1 MTTAHDPSLDPIKIP
16 RTGRAPVAWRDRHA
30 LKIGAGLLGVI
41 LVAGVTELA
50 WPGDDLLVVMRTAL
64 FFFAGGVAV
73 WLLGRQI
80 ARLREAEA
88 RYSIVVAAADGGIW
102 DWDVLTDE
110 MFLSERARHLYGLQ
124 PSATVRR
131 HTEWR
136 GLVAFHPDDLDAE
149 RIALRDFLAGRAT
162 TYDGEWRVRH
172 ADGVYRWVRIRAL
185 CVRDATGQA
194 MRMAGSVSDIDAK
207 RRAQAALRFS
217 EQRVALAMEASG
229 DGHWDWNISTDEF
242 YGSPRMLEMYGFP
255 RGTTFAT
262 RSDFVA
268 QVPFHPED
276 RRKWELAAAAHFAGK
291 TDRFD
296 IEIRMILRGETRWI
310 HVTGLLSRD
319 ASGKPLRWTGA
330 VADVTDRKL
339 AEEALRESEARFRTL
354 AELSA
359 DWYWKQDENL
369 RFTHSWSEDPDV
381 AGYVP
386 EAWLG
391 KTRWELPGI
400 KLLSCSWREH
410 QGVLEARQP
419 FRDFEYCRIGPDGIA
434 RYMSVSGAPI
444 FDEDGRFKGY
454 HGVGRNITERKLA
467 EAALRESEARFRRL
481 TKLSS
486 DWYWKQDENLRFTH
500 TWSEVE
506 NHGYT
511 GDSSIGK
518 THWELAGIIKLL
530 NGTWAEHKA
539 VLAARQ
545 PFRDLEYC
553 RIGPD
558 GVVRYISISGVPVF
572 DEEGRFKGYE
582 GVGLNITE
590 RKRIEQDLRDRQEIL
605 DVAQKAARAVAFEWG
620 TGTGEGQNRSSPDL
634 EAMYGLPPGS
644 YDGTCDS
651 WKKLVFPEDFPVV
664 NAAIERAAET
674 GDLAAEYRVV
684 HPDGTVHWLEAKGRM
699 FFDSEGRPERVIG
712 FMLDVNDR
720 HQAEM
725 DETRFRSFFDLPLIG
740 MGVSSPERRFLDVNE
755 KLCQILGYAREELI
769 GRDWASVTHPDDLA
783 GNVAL
788 LDEALDAKCD
798 RYSLE
803 KRYIHRDGHIVYAAI
818 SVCCVRRPGGTADHF
833 VLTVQDMTERYEAEE
848 QRRRLEG
855 QLRQAQRLEAMG
867 TLAGGIAHDFNNILG
882 AIVGYGEMAQRGT
895 PKGSRL
901 RRDLDSIL
909 TAGER
914 GRALVERILAFSR
927 SGVGER
933 LAVHVERV
941 VREALDQLAAN
952 LPTNV
957 TIFPRLRAGRAA
969 VLGDPTQVHQV
980 LMNLA
985 TNAVQ
990 AMTSGGTLRVSLQA
1004 VRLDAARVATIGALD
1019 AGDYVVLEVGDS
1031 GVGIPPEMLGRIFDP
1046 FFTTKEV
1053 GVGTGLGLSLVHGI
1067 VTELKGGIDVAS
1079 TVGMGSVFTVYLPHT
1094 GDAADDGE
1102 REELEAPR
1110 GNREQ
1115 VLIVDDEAPLVRLA
1129 TETLA
1134 ELGYVPVGFTS
1145 SATALE
1151 AFRAEPQRFDA
1162 VITDERMPGMSGSA
1176 LIREIRGIRRAIP
1189 ILLVSG
1195 YVGGEVVQ
1203 RALESGAN
1211 EVLKKPLSARE
1222 LATSLARVLQQ

>member
-1 MTTAHDPSLDPIKIP
+1 
-16 RTGRAPVAWRDRHA
+16 
-30 LKIGAGLLGVI
+30 
-41 LVAGVTELA
+41 
-50 WPGDDLLVVMRTAL
+50 
-64 FFFAGGVAV
+64 
-73 WLLGRQI
+73 
-80 ARLREAEA
+80 
-88 RYSIVVAAADGGIW
+88 
-102 DWDVLTDE
+102 
-110 MFLSERARHLYGLQ
+110 
-124 PSATVRR
+124 
-131 HTEWR
+131 
-136 GLVAFHPDDLDAE
+136 
-149 RIALRDFLAGRAT
+149 
-162 TYDGEWRVRH
+162 
-172 ADGVYRWVRIRAL
+172 
-185 CVRDATGQA
+185 
-194 MRMAGSVSDIDAK
+194 
-207 RRAQAALRFS
+207 
-217 EQRVALAMEASG
+217 MEASG

-330 VADVTDRKL
+330 VADVTDRKV

-444 FDEDGRFKGY
+444 FDEQGHFKGYEGIGRNITERKKMEEELRESEARFRSLTELSSDWYWKQDENLRFTYLPDGANSGDPSPAEASIGKTREELGNKSTPVSSSWVEHEAVLAARQPFHDFEYSRLDPDGINRYVSVSGAPIFDEDGRFKGY

-518 THWELAGIIKLL
+518 TRWELAGIIKLL

-553 RIGPD
+553 RTGPD

-1094 GDAADDGE
+1094 GDAADNGE